1 MSGNRRWRRSK
12 KADRQFERRERKKA
26 EREAKARSQS
36 EKRQERIKVIWQEL
50 KKAGPNRL
58 RDLTAEN
65 DLGAILADLVD
76 LQKAEIEH
84 MRRPHELCEWAKTHA
99 PEKLDALEFA
109 HFRDLVERIWRFYPH
124 PKLTPKQKS
133 ERERQGYNWRGVG
146 LIECEFGGKG
156 EAWWRKSTLSG
167 APGVPYEPTCLD
179 DIFAGS

>member
-99 PEKLDALEFA
+99 PEELDPIEIHRRCRHLTSRFQWSSLTVGA
-109 HFRDLVERIWRFYPH
+109 ERIE
-124 PKLTPKQKS
+124 S
-133 ERERQGYNWRGVG
+133 AES
-146 LIECEFGGKG
+146 IEP
-156 EAWWRKSTLSG
+156 R
-167 APGVPYEPTCLD
+167 P
-179 DIFAGS
+179 